1 MQRLSSPFSP
11 QRFPRKSRQDKAG
24 LVNVL
29 VVVSTQLFLLLGI
42 PAPHRRR
49 DVSVLVFAADHE
61 AYLARRVGGDGGVGV
76 FDHGED
82 FPAGL
87 FEVGDEGE
95 VEPLVF
101 RCGVGQPYIS
111 RGKREREREEERV
124 NQNNRIRTR
133 TDNLES

>member
-1 MQRLSSPFSP
+1 MIQNSPFSLFSVQLLSSLLSP
-11 QRFPRKSRQDKAG
+11 QRLPRKSRQHKAS

-49 DVSVLVFAADHE
+49 DVPVLVLAAHHE
-61 AYLARRVGGDGGVGV
+61 ADLARRVGGDGGVGV
-76 FDHGED
+76 LDHGED

-101 RCGVGQPYIS
+101 RCDECQ
-111 RGKREREREEERV
+111 
-124 NQNNRIRTR
+124 
-133 TDNLES
+133 L